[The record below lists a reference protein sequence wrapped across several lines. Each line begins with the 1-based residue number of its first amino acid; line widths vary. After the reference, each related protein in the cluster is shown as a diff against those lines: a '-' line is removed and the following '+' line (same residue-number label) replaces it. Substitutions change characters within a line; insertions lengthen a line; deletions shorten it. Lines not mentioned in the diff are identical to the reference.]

1 MKNIVEVHVVPI
13 WDAYDRALEPI
24 QEHRPDVV
32 YLLEDENAE
41 MPAPHEQLR
50 REIAADVRDLEIG
63 RLDLFDMYDVMGF
76 VTTLADDH
84 ADDTV
89 RVNVSAG
96 TTHSAIGA
104 TMACMDDETHAEPY
118 LVNAAE
124 PTPGTR
130 PATGGS
136 LAAAEGLNVFPI
148 DSPTRDQLIALAVVE
163 ACNTV
168 SRRTKLKTLL
178 DYGEEYGI
186 ECLQDTEGK
195 GRYNK
200 LRNNI
205 TDFLETKGY
214 VRTTQVSSQ
223 AKHIEV
229 TGTGLQ
235 TLRAFRH
242 RIEDVIG
249 ELEASRDE
257 RISFEL
263 DHPIETLKPWKPDGN
278 EPRASH

>member
-1 MKNIVEVHVVPI
+1 MKNIVEVHVVPV
-13 WDAYDRALEPI
+13 WDEYDRALQPI
-24 QEHRPDVV
+24 REHRPDVV

-41 MPAPHEQLR
+41 MPSPHEQFR
-50 REIAADVRDLEIG
+50 RDIAAEVRDLEIG

-76 VTTLADDH
+76 VTTLADRH

-104 TMACMDDETHAEPY
+104 TMACMDDETDAQPY

-124 PTPGTR
+124 PTPGAR
-130 PATGGS
+130 PAADAP
-136 LAAAEGLNVFPI
+136 LAAAAGLDLFPI

-163 ACNTV
+163 ACNTP

-178 DYGEEYGI
+178 DYGEEYGM
-186 ECLQDTEGK
+186 ECLRGTEGK

-200 LRNNI
+200 LRNNV
-205 TDFLETKGY
+205 TDFLEAKGY
-214 VRTTQVSSQ
+214 VRTTQVSGQ
-223 AKHIEV
+223 AKHVEV
-229 TGTGLQ
+229 TETGLQ

-242 RIEDVIG
+242 RVEDVIG
-249 ELEASRDE
+249 ELEASGDE
-257 RISFEL
+257 RVSFEL
-263 DHPIETLKPWKPDGN
+263 DHPTETLEPWEPDGN
-278 EPRASH
+278 EPPVSH

>member
-24 QEHRPDVV
+24 REHRPDVV
-32 YLLEDENAE
+32 YLLEDENIE
-41 MPAPHEQLR
+41 RPAAYDQLR
-50 REIAADVRDLEIG
+50 RELAAEVRDLEIG

-76 VTTLADDH
+76 VTTIADDH
-84 ADDTV
+84 AGDTV

-96 TTHSAIGA
+96 TTQSAIGA
-104 TMACMDDETHAEPY
+104 TMACMDDETDAEPY

-130 PATGGS
+130 STDVP
-136 LAAAEGLNVFPI
+136 LAAAAGLDVFPI
-148 DSPTRDQLIALAVVE
+148 DSPTRDQLVALAVIE
-163 ACNTV
+163 ACNTA
-168 SRRTKLKTLL
+168 SRETKLKTLL

-186 ECLQDTEGK
+186 ECLQGTEGK

-229 TGTGLQ
+229 TETGLQ

-242 RIEDVIG
+242 RVEDVIG

-257 RISFEL
+257 RVEFEL
-263 DHPIETLKPWKPDGN
+263 DHPIETLEPWEPDGR
-278 EPRASH
+278 EPRAPH